1 MAKLKRRMKTTAVGR
16 TTSVALAGGKEERTW
31 APVPDPAPGATEPI
45 YVSFPAPPDEE
56 ALAEAASYL
65 ASLEARRQIAREP
78 GETAPGA
85 THRIELDAEGRKRL
99 VRRGFAAR

>member
-1 MAKLKRRMKTTAVGR
+1 MAKLKRRMKTTAVGKI
-16 TTSVALAGGKEERTW
+16 TNATPAGKERTW
-31 APVPDPAPGATEPI
+31 APVPDPAPGATDPI

-78 GETAPGA
+78 GGAAPGA

-99 VRRGFAAR
+99 VRQGFAAR